1 MKIKTDFVT
10 NSSSTCYV
18 VMAKDEFTLEAFIKG
33 CGISDTSVFQPMFE
47 QLFNNLSSNLVPLDE
62 GVKDHRWNKDCLS
75 AEEFITKTFS
85 IETWERIESAKSK
98 GFDVYLGE
106 LSSGYTEIE
115 NFFCTSDFLIE
126 SDNLIVDGTNDSW

>member
-18 VMAKDEFTLEAFIKG
+18 VMTKGEFTLETFIKG
-33 CGISDTSVFQPMFE
+33 CGISDTSTFKPMFE
-47 QLFNNLSSNLVPLDE
+47 QLFQTLSSSLLPLE
-62 GVKDHRWNKDCLS
+62 QGIKDHRWNKDCKTD
-75 AEEFITKTFS
+75 EEFITSMFS
-85 IETWERIESAKSK
+85 KETWERIESAKSK
-98 GFDVYLGE
+98 GFDVYIGD
-106 LSSGYTEIE
+106 LSTGYNEIE